1 MAKSGPIIIVE
12 DDPEDQELL
21 QEAFVQ
27 LGVQNEV
34 HFFTDGKQAI
44 DFLLMTTEQPFL
56 IITDIN
62 LPQLNGLQFQHIV
75 QENEY
80 LRKKSI
86 PFIFLS
92 TTDNP
97 RTVEQAYDQ
106 TVQGYFKK
114 PGDFRQLKETL
125 QSIIDYWMRCRHPN
139 STGV

>member
-12 DDPEDQELL
+12 DDPEDQELML
-21 QEAFVQ
+21 EALAQ
-27 LGVQNEV
+27 LGVQNNV
-34 HFFTDGKQAI
+34 HFFTGGKQAI
-44 DFLLMTTEQPFL
+44 DFLLITTEQPFL

-62 LPQLNGLQFQHIV
+62 LPQMSGLQFQRKI
-75 QENEY
+75 QEHEF

-106 TVQGYFKK
+106 TVQGFFKK
-114 PGDFRQLKETL
+114 PGSFLQLKETL
-125 QSIIDYWMRCRHPN
+125 KNIIDYWKCCRHPN
-139 STGV
+139 TYSV